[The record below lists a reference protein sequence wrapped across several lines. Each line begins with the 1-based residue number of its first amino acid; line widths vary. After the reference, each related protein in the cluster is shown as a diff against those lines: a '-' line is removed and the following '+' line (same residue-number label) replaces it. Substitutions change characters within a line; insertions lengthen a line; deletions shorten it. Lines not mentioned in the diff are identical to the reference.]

1 MAAELCSQM
10 AAELRVEMAAVMNAL
25 KPMALRVVVSGIAMG
40 TRAAEPGAPQ
50 EPR

>member
-25 KPMALRVVVSGIAMG
+25 KPVALRVVSGIAMG

-50 EPR
+50 EHR

>member
-1 MAAELCSQM
+1 MATVMRSQM
-10 AAELRVEMAAVMNAL
+10 AVELRVEMAVVMNAL
-25 KPMALRVVVSGIAMG
+25 KPVALRVVVSGIAMG